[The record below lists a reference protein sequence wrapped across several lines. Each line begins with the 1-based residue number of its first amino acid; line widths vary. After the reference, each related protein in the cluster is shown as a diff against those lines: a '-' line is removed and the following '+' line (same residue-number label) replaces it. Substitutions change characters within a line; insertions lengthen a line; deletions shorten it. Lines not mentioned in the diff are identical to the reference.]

1 MHQQSLPESNQL
13 SRSQNHQQIELI
25 PTEAKI
31 VENNEKLKDERE
43 VRDKNSSNFR
53 SGFSEKLS
61 EKNGTQDFIKNI
73 MMRTDSTLNNSGKV
87 SNSRSYDLMLV
98 RAKR

>member
-1 MHQQSLPESNQL
+1 M
-13 SRSQNHQQIELI
+13 I

-31 VENNEKLKDERE
+31 VENNQKLRDERE

-61 EKNGTQDFIKNI
+61 EKNGTQEFIRNI

-87 SNSRSYDLMLV
+87 SNLRFYDPMLV
-98 RAKR
+98 REIRWQQLHRFINSANK